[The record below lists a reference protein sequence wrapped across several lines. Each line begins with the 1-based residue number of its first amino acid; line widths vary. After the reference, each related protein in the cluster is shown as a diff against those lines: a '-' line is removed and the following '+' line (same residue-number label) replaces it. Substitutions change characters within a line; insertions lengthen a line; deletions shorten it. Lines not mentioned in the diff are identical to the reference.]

1 MDIYVRVKA
10 IGKRKDILAPT
21 PYTIPDG
28 ICSLRQLL
36 TAVVQKEVA
45 QYNSKEAEAQLIP
58 FLTQQELEDQAK
70 IGKVSFGTIYSD
82 KKADPGKAVANALDI
97 ARITVNK
104 NMIPFDPEKPMITS
118 GVRIGT
124 AAVTTRGFG
133 AHEMV
138 DIAECIKLA
147 ATDFDNSADYIREK
161 VTAICD
167 KYPLYK

>member
-45 QYNSKEAEAQLIP
+45 QYNSKETETQLIP

-82 KKADPGKAVANALDI
+82 KKADPD
-97 ARITVNK
+97 R
-104 NMIPFDPEKPMITS
+104 
-118 GVRIGT
+118 
-124 AAVTTRGFG
+124 AVTNAIGCWEDGLVRVFMDEEELTDLDAPLTIEAQSVLTFIRLTF
-133 AHEMV
+133 
-138 DIAECIKLA
+138 LA
-147 ATDFDNSADYIREK
+147 GSIW
-161 VTAICD
+161 
-167 KYPLYK
+167 

>member
-36 TAVVQKEVA
+36 AAVVQKEVA

-58 FLTQQELEDQAK
+58 FLTQQELDDQAK

-82 KKADPGKAVANALDI
+82 KKADPG
-97 ARITVNK
+97 R
-104 NMIPFDPEKPMITS
+104 
-118 GVRIGT
+118 
-124 AAVTTRGFG
+124 AVTNAIQCWEDGLVRVFMND
-133 AHEMV
+133 E
-138 DIAECIKLA
+138 ELA
-147 ATDFDNSADYIREK
+147 DLDD
-161 VTAICD
+161 
-167 KYPLYK
+167 PLTIETQAVFTFMRLTFLAGSIW

>member
-58 FLTQQELEDQAK
+58 FLTQHELDDQAK

-82 KKADPGKAVANALDI
+82 KKADPGKAVANAIQCWEDGLVRVFMNDEELAELDAPLTI
-97 ARITVNK
+97 EAQ
-104 NMIPFDPEKPMITS
+104 
-118 GVRIGT
+118 
-124 AAVTTRGFG
+124 AVFTFMRLTF
-133 AHEMV
+133 
-138 DIAECIKLA
+138 LA
-147 ATDFDNSADYIREK
+147 GSIW
-161 VTAICD
+161 
-167 KYPLYK
+167 

>member
-10 IGKRKDILAPT
+10 LGKRKDILAPT

-58 FLTQQELEDQAK
+58 ILTQQELDDQAK

-82 KKADPGKAVANALDI
+82 KKADPGKAVTNAIQCWEESQTHIDHKYIVSHAPSGAEKLC
-97 ARITVNK
+97 VLSL
-104 NMIPFDPEKPMITS
+104 PETM
-118 GVRIGT
+118 
-124 AAVTTRGFG
+124 
-133 AHEMV
+133 
-138 DIAECIKLA
+138 
-147 ATDFDNSADYIREK
+147 
-161 VTAICD
+161 
-167 KYPLYK
+167 

>member
-45 QYNSKEAEAQLIP
+45 QYNSKETEAQLIP
-58 FLTQQELEDQAK
+58 FLTQQELDDQAK

-82 KKADPGKAVANALDI
+82 KKADPGKAVTNAIGCWEDGL
-97 ARITVNK
+97 
-104 NMIPFDPEKPMITS
+104 
-118 GVRIGT
+118 VRYST
-124 AAVTTRGFG
+124 PLPLPRSPRFQRFG
-133 AHEMV
+133 LKAHSRSLLH
-138 DIAECIKLA
+138 IWRL
-147 ATDFDNSADYIREK
+147 
-161 VTAICD
+161 
-167 KYPLYK
+167 

>member
-36 TAVVQKEVA
+36 TAVVQNEVA

-82 KKADPGKAVANALDI
+82 KKADPGKAVANAIQCWEDGLVRVFMDEEEITELDKTI
-97 ARITVNK
+97 QVS
-104 NMIPFDPEKPMITS
+104 E
-118 GVRIGT
+118 G
-124 AAVTTRGFG
+124 AVFTFMRLTF
-133 AHEMV
+133 
-138 DIAECIKLA
+138 LA
-147 ATDFDNSADYIREK
+147 GSIW
-161 VTAICD
+161 
-167 KYPLYK
+167 

>member
-58 FLTQQELEDQAK
+58 FLTQQELDDQAK
-70 IGKVSFGTIYSD
+70 IGKVSFGTICSD
-82 KKADPGKAVANALDI
+82 KKADPGKAVANAIQCWEDGLVRVIMNDEELAELDAPLTI
-97 ARITVNK
+97 EAQ
-104 NMIPFDPEKPMITS
+104 
-118 GVRIGT
+118 
-124 AAVTTRGFG
+124 AVFTFMRLTF
-133 AHEMV
+133 
-138 DIAECIKLA
+138 LA
-147 ATDFDNSADYIREK
+147 GSIW
-161 VTAICD
+161 
-167 KYPLYK
+167 

>member
-21 PYTIPDG
+21 PYTIPDE

-58 FLTQQELEDQAK
+58 FLTQQELDDQAK

-82 KKADPGKAVANALDI
+82 KKADPGKAVTNAIQCWEDGLVRVFMEEEELTDLDAPLTI
-97 ARITVNK
+97 EAQSVLTFIRLT
-104 NMIPFDPEKPMITS
+104 F
-118 GVRIGT
+118 
-124 AAVTTRGFG
+124 
-133 AHEMV
+133 
-138 DIAECIKLA
+138 LA
-147 ATDFDNSADYIREK
+147 GSIW
-161 VTAICD
+161 
-167 KYPLYK
+167 

>member
-45 QYNSKEAEAQLIP
+45 QYNIKEVEAQLIP
-58 FLTQQELEDQAK
+58 FLTQQQLDEQSK

-82 KKADPGKAVANALDI
+82 KKANPDKAVTNAIQCWEDGLVRVFMDEKEITKLDE
-97 ARITVNK
+97 TLW
-104 NMIPFDPEKPMITS
+104 IPE
-118 GVRIGT
+118 G
-124 AAVTTRGFG
+124 AVFTFMRLTF
-133 AHEMV
+133 
-138 DIAECIKLA
+138 LA
-147 ATDFDNSADYIREK
+147 GSIW
-161 VTAICD
+161 
-167 KYPLYK
+167 

>member
-45 QYNSKEAEAQLIP
+45 QYNSKETEAQLIP
-58 FLTQQELEDQAK
+58 FLTQQELDDQAK

-82 KKADPGKAVANALDI
+82 KKADPDNSVANAIRCWEDGLVRVFMDEEELTDLD
-97 ARITVNK
+97 APLK
-104 NMIPFDPEKPMITS
+104 M
-118 GVRIGT
+118 
-124 AAVTTRGFG
+124 AAESVLTF
-133 AHEMV
+133 
-138 DIAECIKLA
+138 
-147 ATDFDNSADYIREK
+147 IRL
-161 VTAICD
+161 TFLTGSIW
-167 KYPLYK
+167 

>member
-36 TAVVQKEVA
+36 TAVVEKEVA
-45 QYNSKEAEAQLIP
+45 QYNSKETEAQLIP

-82 KKADPGKAVANALDI
+82 KKADPGKAVANVIGCWEDGLVRVFMNEEELTDLDAPLTI
-97 ARITVNK
+97 NARSVFTFIRLT
-104 NMIPFDPEKPMITS
+104 F
-118 GVRIGT
+118 
-124 AAVTTRGFG
+124 
-133 AHEMV
+133 
-138 DIAECIKLA
+138 LA
-147 ATDFDNSADYIREK
+147 GSIW
-161 VTAICD
+161 
-167 KYPLYK
+167 

>member
-36 TAVVQKEVA
+36 TAVVQKEVV
-45 QYNSKEAEAQLIP
+45 QYNSKETEAQLIP

-82 KKADPGKAVANALDI
+82 KKADPGKAVTNAIQCWEDGLVRVFMDEKELTGLDTPLTI
-97 ARITVNK
+97 EAQSVLTFIRLT
-104 NMIPFDPEKPMITS
+104 F
-118 GVRIGT
+118 
-124 AAVTTRGFG
+124 
-133 AHEMV
+133 
-138 DIAECIKLA
+138 LA
-147 ATDFDNSADYIREK
+147 GSIW
-161 VTAICD
+161 
-167 KYPLYK
+167 

>member
-36 TAVVQKEVA
+36 TAVVQKEAA
-45 QYNSKEAEAQLIP
+45 QYNNKEAEAQLIP

-82 KKADPGKAVANALDI
+82 KKADPGKAVTNAIQCWEDGLVRVFMNEEELTDLDAPLTI
-97 ARITVNK
+97 EAQSVLTFIRLT
-104 NMIPFDPEKPMITS
+104 F
-118 GVRIGT
+118 
-124 AAVTTRGFG
+124 
-133 AHEMV
+133 
-138 DIAECIKLA
+138 LA
-147 ATDFDNSADYIREK
+147 GSIW
-161 VTAICD
+161 
-167 KYPLYK
+167 